1 MSLVVWKGGTFD
13 VVVGAVL
20 SIKPMSSVSG
30 DVELMPVGDMALW
43 IAGRALSGTMTVK
56 RRGVESRFTIRAG
69 LCTRAAS
76 LDPREYLGQ
85 HLINFGYID
94 EEQLQRAF
102 DTQRETHV
110 PLGRVL
116 VMVEAITPE
125 QLQKVLTFKTREGL
139 LEALCWTEGQWKV
152 VTDVDEDREL
162 DCDRPVDLREVYGEA
177 SARQQMWSEIRRVVP
192 TDATR
197 VEVLVD
203 PVRVES
209 GFDRRLL
216 QLMHTG
222 RSVGEAALEL
232 RAMDFQTYARLYDLA
247 TRQLVRPKVITQ
259 EIRIPIPP
267 GQAPPA
273 SLPRPPSSSSMVSP
287 LAPPAPVQPSR
298 SMAPL
303 PPTQPMTPSPPAP
316 APPAP
321 PAPAARAKTPPPTAP
336 APRPPV
342 PTPAPVKAPVAP
354 PPLPASALAGDDV
367 DFDIEVPAA
376 PPVPP
381 KTPTPLGTYFG
392 AGTYMMM
399 KPETVEEAP
408 GVVIPPE
415 ASDPEQALRL
425 ALAGRDWSEA
435 LLMSQRILE
444 RDPLNSEAIA
454 AYRVAEVQLRRREKE
469 SPAAEPNFDR
479 VPMLA
484 VARDEIAMGHLT
496 SKERYVLS
504 RVDSKRTLAQ
514 IAAVSPIQ
522 RAELAR
528 IVDSFVQRGVLTLS
542 QP

>member
-1 MSLVVWKGGTFD
+1 
-13 VVVGAVL
+13 
-20 SIKPMSSVSG
+20 MSSVSG
-30 DVELMPVGDMALW
+30 DVEMMPVGDIALW
-43 IAGRALSGTMTVK
+43 IAGKALSGTMTVK
-56 RRGVESRFTIRAG
+56 RRGVESRFTIRSG

-116 VMVEAITPE
+116 VMVEAITTE

-177 SARQQMWSEIRRVVP
+177 SARQQMWTEIRRVFP

-203 PVRVES
+203 PSRVES

-247 TRQLVRPKVITQ
+247 TRQLVRPKTITQ
-259 EIRIPIPP
+259 EIRVP
-267 GQAPPA
+267 GAPGPA
-273 SLPRPPSSSSMVSP
+273 TLPRPPSSSSMVSP
-287 LAPPAPVQPSR
+287 LAPPAFSGPASPAPSR
-298 SMAPL
+298 VMAPL
-303 PPTQPMTPSPPAP
+303 PPTVPSTPPAP
-316 APPAP
+316 V
-321 PAPAARAKTPPPTAP
+321 RAKTPAP
-336 APRPPV
+336 QPRPPV
-342 PTPAPVKAPVAP
+342 PTPAPSKVP
-354 PPLPASALAGDDV
+354 PPPPPPSSSSPFGQAGSSLGDDEV
-367 DFDIEVPAA
+367 DFDIEEPAA
-376 PPVPP
+376 APAPPP
-381 KTPTPLGTYFG
+381 KTPTPLGAYFG

-399 KPETVEEAP
+399 KGDKVEEAP

-415 ASDPEQALRL
+415 AVDPEQALRL

-454 AYRVAEVQLRRREKE
+454 AYRVAEVQLRRREKD
-469 SPAAEPNFDR
+469 SPSGGAADFDR

-484 VARDEIAMGHLT
+484 VARDEIAMGHLS

-528 IVDSFVQRGVLTLS
+528 IVESFVQRGVLTLS
-542 QP
+542 

>member
-1 MSLVVWKGGTFD
+1 
-13 VVVGAVL
+13 
-20 SIKPMSSVSG
+20 MSSVSG
-30 DVELMPVGDMALW
+30 DVELMPVGDVALW
-43 IAGRALSGTMTVK
+43 MAGRVLSGTLTVR
-56 RRGVESRFTIRAG
+56 RRGVESRFTIRDG

-116 VMVEAITPE
+116 VMVEAITTE

-152 VTDVDEDREL
+152 VGDVDADREL

-177 SARQQMWSEIRRVVP
+177 SARQQMWSEIRRVFP
-192 TDATR
+192 SDATR

-203 PVRVES
+203 PSRVES

-232 RAMDFQTYARLYDLA
+232 RAMDFQTYARLYDLQ
-247 TRQLVRPKVITQ
+247 TRQLVRPKLVSDET
-259 EIRIPIPP
+259 
-267 GQAPPA
+267 AA
-273 SLPRPPSSSSMVSP
+273 LTAALPRPPSSSQMISP
-287 LAPPAPVQPSR
+287 
-298 SMAPL
+298 MASTL
-303 PPTQPMTPSPPAP
+303 SPPAG
-316 APPAP
+316 APSSSPSLP
-321 PAPAARAKTPPPTAP
+321 LVRAKTPAPQP
-336 APRPPV
+336 APTRTPAPTRA
-342 PTPAPVKAPVAP
+342 PTPAPTRTAQP
-354 PPLPASALAGDDV
+354 PPVPSDDV
-367 DFDIEVPAA
+367 DFDIDIPVAPAI
-376 PPVPP
+376 PVV
-381 KTPTPLGTYFG
+381 KAPTPGGAYFG

-399 KPETVEEAP
+399 KPEKVEEAP

-415 ASDPEQALRL
+415 AVDPEQALRL

-469 SPAAEPNFDR
+469 SPSAEPDFDR

-484 VARDEIAMGHLT
+484 VARDEIAMGHLS

-528 IVDSFVQRGVLTLS
+528 IVDAFVQRGVLTLG
-542 QP
+542 